1 VRGIE
6 LGYVAGECE
15 RERGGMVKSRTL
27 DLYSS
32 ANSGVLRK
40 VKARGPSERGECGRF
55 RPASF
60 PRLLR
65 SPF

>member
-6 LGYVAGECE
+6 LGYVAGEWE

-40 VKARGPSERGECGRF
+40 VKARGPSERVNAADSARL
-55 RPASF
+55 F

-65 SPF
+65 SLF

>member
-40 VKARGPSERGECGRF
+40 VKARGPSERVKRPIP
-55 RPASF
+55 PASF
-60 PRLLR
+60 PIY
-65 SPF
+65 